1 MMMSIMVVKSLKSL
15 KNRKHVIIISLFVL
29 LPLFLVSLFCMLR
42 WFRSL
47 SRQKDHFTQRDANSY
62 KTVIAAYQRVLER
75 NPTSKELETNKQRLD
90 NGKTPAEL
98 VDMLVSS
105 DEYKRLHGMQSNSFN
120 TDMRG
125 SVTYRQAL
133 MKLGKLYKD
142 VFGVPKI
149 PKEHLDFLVEKYM
162 HEYQLDDTKMT
173 KLLMNI
179 RDSDKQRTLMS
190 PSTVS
195 PDPVLDLLNTHLPS
209 NTNDDV
215 METGLDQ
222 QLTQAYLQDI
232 IAQTESLTPKTAKN
246 PKKSTTPKKSKG
258 LGSAIHD
265 AAEGVANKIRVNVGK
280 MKLSSPQGPQSPQ
293 GQNSNQRTKETPSQ
307 AAKRLIKTQQT
318 LLLDASTAK
327 KAASLL
333 PIPPAPPV
341 CIGRSA
347 VIHPTMQQSSL
358 LGTLLEDVMDS
369 YDTANTNVYKTVKQ
383 S

>member
-15 KNRKHVIIISLFVL
+15 KNRKHVIMISLFVL
-29 LPLFLVSLFCMLR
+29 LPLFLVSMFCMLR

-232 IAQTESLTPKTAKN
+232 IAQTESLTPKT